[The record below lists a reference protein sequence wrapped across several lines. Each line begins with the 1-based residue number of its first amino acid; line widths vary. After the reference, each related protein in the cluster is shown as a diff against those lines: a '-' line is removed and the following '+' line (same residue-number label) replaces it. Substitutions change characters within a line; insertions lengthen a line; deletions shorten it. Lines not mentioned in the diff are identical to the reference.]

1 MTYEEA
7 KDMARL
13 YAINPELVCSCDE
26 LHECQN
32 CVEAYE
38 EGKQIRLQNLENA
51 VPIDRVYSK

>member
-1 MTYEEA
+1 MTYKEA

-13 YAINPELVCSCDE
+13 YAISPELVCSCDE

-38 EGKQIRLQNLENA
+38 EGKRIRLQNLEDTMN
-51 VPIDRVYSK
+51 RGL